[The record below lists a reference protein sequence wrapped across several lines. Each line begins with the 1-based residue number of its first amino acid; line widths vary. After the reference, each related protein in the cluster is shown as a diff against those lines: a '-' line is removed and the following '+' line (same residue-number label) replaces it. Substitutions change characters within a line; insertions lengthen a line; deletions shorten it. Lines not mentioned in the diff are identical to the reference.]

1 MRLNYTL
8 SVILF
13 ISVTTTLRYALEG
26 KQGLYIGLAALL
38 VITPIAIIID
48 LVSWSRRHRGRQRH

>member
-1 MRLNYTL
+1 MKLNYTL

-13 ISVTTTLRYALEG
+13 ISATTILRYVIEG

-38 VITPIAIIID
+38 VIAPIAIIID
-48 LVSWSRRHRGRQRH
+48 LVSWSRRHRDRQ